1 MKEIALSHLQTDATM
16 AEVIGHFGPLKQPTP
31 RRLSPFRSIVHA
43 IIHQQL
49 SGKAAGTI
57 LRRFQGLSRNG
68 GFPTPALVAGLDPQK
83 LREVG
88 LSRGKVRYVQALAR
102 KMEDGKVPSLKEFDR
117 MTDDEIVRVLTEI
130 DGVGQ
135 WTAEMFLIFNLG
147 RPDVLPVDDLG
158 VRRGYQIAYRKR
170 SLPNADKL
178 RSHGQRWS
186 PFRTTAALY
195 LWKAADFLKDGEW

>member
-1 MKEIALSHLQTDATM
+1 
-16 AEVIGHFGPLKQPTP
+16 
-31 RRLSPFRSIVHA
+31 
-43 IIHQQL
+43 
-49 SGKAAGTI
+49 
-57 LRRFQGLSRNG
+57 
-68 GFPTPALVAGLDPQK
+68 
-83 LREVG
+83 
-88 LSRGKVRYVQALAR
+88 
-102 KMEDGKVPSLKEFDR
+102 MEDGKVPSLKEFDR